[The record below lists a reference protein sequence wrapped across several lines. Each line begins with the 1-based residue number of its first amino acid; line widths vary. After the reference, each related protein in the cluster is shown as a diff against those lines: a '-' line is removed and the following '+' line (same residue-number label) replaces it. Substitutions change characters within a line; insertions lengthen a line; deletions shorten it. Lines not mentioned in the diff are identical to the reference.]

1 MAPYLRILFIL
12 SWATLMK
19 CLVWRLVKNCFSKLS
34 SFKLVKV
41 CSCET
46 VCNSGTCTL
55 NMVDR
60 HPAVHYNH
68 TNTTKV
74 SMIIDESDK
83 AQEETESSQYIT
95 DHHFQ
100 SLTDLQTPLNSLADF
115 KEFCKFWPKILGLTK
130 IIYNNSL
137 PIYAAHQNQIKRLH
151 LHYLFTD

>member
-1 MAPYLRILFIL
+1 
-12 SWATLMK
+12 
-19 CLVWRLVKNCFSKLS
+19 
-34 SFKLVKV
+34 
-41 CSCET
+41 
-46 VCNSGTCTL
+46 
-55 NMVDR
+55 MVDR

-115 KEFCKFWPKILGLTK
+115 KEFCKF
-130 IIYNNSL
+130 
-137 PIYAAHQNQIKRLH
+137 
-151 LHYLFTD
+151 